1 MIAYCDFIADRIRRG
16 LINSMND
23 ALEPVRL
30 SDVGR
35 VNYDLGP
42 AGEFQ
47 STAKTLMVVDG
58 NGKRYCVTVEEV
70 R

>member
-1 MIAYCDFIADRIRRG
+1 MLVYCDFIADRIRRG

-30 SDVGR
+30 SEVGR

-42 AGEFQ
+42 AGEFA
-47 STAKTLMVVDG
+47 STAKTLFVVDG
-58 NGKRYCVTVEEV
+58 NGRRYQVTIKEA
-70 R
+70 

>member
-23 ALEPVRL
+23 SLEPVRL
-30 SDVGR
+30 ADVGR

-42 AGEFQ
+42 DGEFL